1 MACVTAKLMLEF
13 DSYNHVSFSMK
24 FGLIACLFVRLRYV
38 FYMSIAVQS
47 PMQTQ
52 RRALG
57 MTFADLS
64 RRSGVPEPTVKR
76 ILGGGDQQAS
86 FRNVIAIAEALGM
99 TLEVRSQDP
108 QTLRQ
113 QEARRKAEAITRMAQ
128 ATSALEG
135 QAVSDTV
142 FEQLVQR
149 ATAQL
154 LSGSRRRLWFR

>member
-1 MACVTAKLMLEF
+1 MAADALEKSALEAKDKEQL
-13 DSYNHVSFSMK
+13 
-24 FGLIACLFVRLRYV
+24 
-38 FYMSIAVQS
+38 
-47 PMQTQ
+47 T
-52 RRALG
+52 
-57 MTFADLS
+57 
-64 RRSGVPEPTVKR
+64 
-76 ILGGGDQQAS
+76 
-86 FRNVIAIAEALGM
+86 AIAEALGM